1 MDAPQMVYR
10 SNHETHRILL
20 VEDEPSLLE
29 LYQKEL
35 ENEGFKVITTTD
47 EDRALDLTKKVLP
60 GLVILDIKT
69 DNLLGLEVLREIK
82 TFDNR
87 IPVILNSSYATFRA
101 HFSSWMADAYIVKS
115 SDLTELKRNI
125 KKLLHLD

>member
-1 MDAPQMVYR
+1 MVLQP
-10 SNHETHRILL
+10 NHETHRILL

-35 ENEGFKVITTTD
+35 EAEGFKVITTTD
-47 EDRALDLTKKVLP
+47 GDQAIDLTKRVLP
-60 GLVILDIKT
+60 GLVVLDIKIN
-69 DNLLGLEVLREIK
+69 NLLGLDVLREIK

-87 IPVILNSSYATFRA
+87 IPVILNSAYATFRA
-101 HFSSWMADAYIVKS
+101 DFSSWMADAYVVKS
-115 SDLTELKRNI
+115 SDLTELKRSI

>member
-1 MDAPQMVYR
+1 MVLQP
-10 SNHETHRILL
+10 NHETHRILL

-35 ENEGFKVITTTD
+35 EDEGFKVITTTD
-47 EDRALDLTKKVLP
+47 GDQAIDLTKRVLP
-60 GLVILDIKT
+60 GLVVLDIKIN
-69 DNLLGLEVLREIK
+69 NLLGLDVLREIK

-87 IPVILNSSYATFRA
+87 IPVILNSAYATFRA
-101 HFSSWMADAYIVKS
+101 DFSSWMADAYVVKS
-115 SDLTELKRNI
+115 SDLTELKRSI

>member
-1 MDAPQMVYR
+1 MIHQ
-10 SNHETHRILL
+10 SNNETYRILL

-35 ENEGFKVITTTD
+35 EDEGFQVITTTD
-47 EDRALDLTKKVLP
+47 GDQAIELAKKVLP
-60 GLVILDIKT
+60 NLVVLDIKI
-69 DNLLGLEVLREIK
+69 NKVLGLEVLREIK
-82 TFDNR
+82 TFDR
-87 IPVILNSSYATFRA
+87 KIPVILNTAYATFRA

-115 SDLTELKRNI
+115 SDLAELKRSI